1 MLWLISLRNLC
12 CCWPRKWFL
21 LLLFFFCFFFCFS
34 FFFSYIFRL
43 RCVAWKE
50 FSGLFATLPLLDLR
64 TIPARALWT
73 EKKKIYFFYTK
84 NGNMKVKG
92 DTRSRRLK
100 AGVKKY
106 IYIYISTAVS
116 SQTQEDSLERIE
128 IPIELSRVK
137 SNPVKTQWNIAKPS
151 KTRSNPFWWSETQ

>member
-1 MLWLISLRNLC
+1 
-12 CCWPRKWFL
+12 
-21 LLLFFFCFFFCFS
+21 
-34 FFFSYIFRL
+34 
-43 RCVAWKE
+43 
-50 FSGLFATLPLLDLR
+50 
-64 TIPARALWT
+64 
-73 EKKKIYFFYTK
+73 
-84 NGNMKVKG
+84 MKVKG

-137 SNPVKTQWNIAKPS
+137 SNPVKTQ
-151 KTRSNPFWWSETQ
+151 